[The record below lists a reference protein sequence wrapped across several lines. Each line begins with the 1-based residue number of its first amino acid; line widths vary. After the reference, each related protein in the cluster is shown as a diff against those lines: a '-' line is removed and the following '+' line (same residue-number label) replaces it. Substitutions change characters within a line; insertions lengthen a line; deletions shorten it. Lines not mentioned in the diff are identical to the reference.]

1 MPKVMPSPNLTTIG
15 QISHPI
21 SPSRSP
27 EKTQMPCQNSDTFI
41 ITDTVLLWDT
51 NMDVMSCCSD
61 RRILITLLLQLI
73 TEKCCIFHLALLTN
87 PGLSRI
93 LNKHFLVQRFS
104 NYSSL
109 AVRPITGQNQF
120 SELQSTFFFSYNE
133 TENVRVPH
141 TQKANFCFLCTHSM
155 HAGVTKSQN
164 AKYINCG
171 SQVKKVRDTLLVPQ
185 CSRRLQQKIL
195 STQRIMFF
203 VTISISY
210 KETKKQ
216 EFCAQYI

>member
-120 SELQSTFFFSYNE
+120 SELQSTFFFL
-133 TENVRVPH
+133 TMK
-141 TQKANFCFLCTHSM
+141 QKMSESTTHIEGKFLFP
-155 HAGVTKSQN
+155 V
-164 AKYINCG
+164 Y
-171 SQVKKVRDTLLVPQ
+171 TLYA
-185 CSRRLQQKIL
+185 CRSHKESECKIH
-195 STQRIMFF
+195 
-203 VTISISY
+203 
-210 KETKKQ
+210 
-216 EFCAQYI
+216 

>member
-133 TENVRVPH
+133 TENVREYH
-141 TQKANFCFLCTHSM
+141 THRRQIFVSCVHTLCMQESQRVRMQNTLTVGHRSKKLETLYQSHSAQEGFNKRFLALKELCFL
-155 HAGVTKSQN
+155 
-164 AKYINCG
+164 
-171 SQVKKVRDTLLVPQ
+171 
-185 CSRRLQQKIL
+185 
-195 STQRIMFF
+195 
-203 VTISISY
+203 
-210 KETKKQ
+210 
-216 EFCAQYI
+216 